1 MKKTFLQFL
10 LDSNWDFVRE
20 ISNLTL
26 QVLKPGGKFFA
37 QVIEYEVTIV
47 CSMSLTLPAEYFFRL
62 LDFAVLE
69 KESAA

>member
-1 MKKTFLQFL
+1 MSREQDFHEKKRPLLFL

-47 CSMSLTLPAEYFFRL
+47 CSMSLTLPTECFFRL
-62 LDFAVLE
+62 VQA
-69 KESAA
+69 